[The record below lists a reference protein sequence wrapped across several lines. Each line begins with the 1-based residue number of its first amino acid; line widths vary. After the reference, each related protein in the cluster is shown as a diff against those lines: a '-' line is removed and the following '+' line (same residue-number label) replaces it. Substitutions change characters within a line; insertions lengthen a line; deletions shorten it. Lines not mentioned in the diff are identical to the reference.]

1 MGSRRILREPWTRLL
16 HVSNHRGGRA
26 LRFRIWE
33 KCPQNASLQ
42 VTLEA
47 PWVHLTRTVG
57 ALKSWACRGKHSFLS
72 AVQTELLLL
81 GRATQGLGV

>member
-1 MGSRRILREPWTRLL
+1 MSTATA
-16 HVSNHRGGRA
+16 GRA

-33 KCPQNASLQ
+33 KCPRNVSRQ

-47 PWVHLTRTVG
+47 PWVHLANTMG

-72 AVQTELLLL
+72 AIWTELLLL
-81 GRATQGLGV
+81 GTVTQSLGV